1 LIALKRLAELYQKV
15 FSTPDGQEL
24 MKEMY
29 RQYGKRLSF
38 DADSDRKT
46 SFNEGQ
52 RSVYVRMMHL
62 SNLNPND
69 IETEAERLT
78 ND

>member
-1 LIALKRLAELYQKV
+1 MIALKKVAELYQKV

-52 RSVYVRMMHL
+52 RSVYLRMMHL

>member
-1 LIALKRLAELYQKV
+1 MIALKEIAELHIKV
-15 FSTPDGQEL
+15 LTSPDGKAM

-29 RQYGKRLSF
+29 RMYGKRLSF
-38 DADSDRKT
+38 DAESDRKT

-52 RSVYVRMMHL
+52 RSVYLRMMHL
-62 SNLNPND
+62 SQLNPNE
-69 IETEAERLT
+69 IETEAEKLT

>member
-1 LIALKRLAELYQKV
+1 MIALKKVAELYQKV
-15 FSTPDGQEL
+15 LSTPYGQEL

-38 DADSDRKT
+38 DPDSDRKT
-46 SFNEGQ
+46 AFNEGQ
-52 RSVYVRMMHL
+52 RSVYLRMIHL
-62 SNLNPND
+62 SNLNPNT

-78 ND
+78 DD

>member
-52 RSVYVRMMHL
+52 RSVYLRMMHL